1 MHRYRLFILLVLIS
15 LSLGIEKLHAQ
26 IAVVVNSNH
35 HMESITMAELNRIF
49 LGEITRWKNENVT
62 LIDHKYKSN
71 TTKNFFN
78 RVCGLSQS
86 KVRLKWIGKMLNGDF
101 QTLPVKLASDAEILK
116 FVSET
121 PGAIGFVDS
130 ESLDHITDLVKVLKI
145 DGKAVNDPKY
155 PMR

>member
-35 HMESITMAELNRIF
+35 HMESIAMAELNRIF
-49 LGEITRWKNENVT
+49 LGEITRWKNENIT

-155 PMR
+155 SIR

>member
-1 MHRYRLFILLVLIS
+1 
-15 LSLGIEKLHAQ
+15 
-26 IAVVVNSNH
+26 
-35 HMESITMAELNRIF
+35 MAELNRIF
-49 LGEITRWKNENVT
+49 LGEITRWKKENVT